1 MNREDVQKLLGGYA
15 TGTLTPEERQA
26 LFAAALDDQELFD
39 ALAREQSLRDL
50 LRDPAAKAQ
59 VLVALDAAPD
69 AAPDNARVPWHRYGW
84 WRPAAV
90 AAAMAGIAVMVVVVT
105 RKQDPP
111 PAAERVVAQNRGPV
125 GGGQGPGAE
134 PGAPMARRT
143 KPLVLPNRKPAAK
156 LPELPA
162 PPMVAA
168 APLPTPAET
177 PSIIVASGHQAA
189 RRLSEPARF
198 STPENLAV
206 RAEQMPR
213 PIFRQPGQQLGQ
225 QLGQQPGQPG
235 LRDSAAGS
243 GGALQSRFLAANAR
257 LLFYGNPVA
266 ADAIGEKKA
275 AKTTAANGT
284 LASAGLT
291 AVPAFH
297 LGVRCSI
304 LRKQS
309 GGETVEVGI
318 ETVLDAGEPIKLRIV
333 PNDRGVLRVW
343 EPGPNGG
350 LRTVASGTAQPLQP
364 FEVSLPDYALP
375 GGRQLY
381 VQFTR
386 DGQAA
391 LTGAAPQSALLTLV
405 RADLIQTV
413 ADEPEKAT
421 YVVNRFSDPA
431 TQQVLV
437 PITLN
442 YKQLR

>member
-26 LFAAALDDQELFD
+26 LFAAALDDQQLFD

-50 LRDPAAKAQ
+50 LLDPAAKAQ
-59 VLVALDAAPD
+59 VMVALD
-69 AAPDNARVPWHRYGW
+69 AAPDNARVPWYRHGW

-90 AAAMAGIAVMVVVVT
+90 AAAMAGLAVMVVVVT
-105 RKQDPP
+105 RKQGPP
-111 PAAERVVAQNRGPV
+111 PEAVTVAELAQDKGPGAV
-125 GGGQGPGAE
+125 GQGPGAE

-162 PPMVAA
+162 PPVVAA
-168 APLPTPAET
+168 APLPTPAKT
-177 PSIIVASGHQAA
+177 PSIIAASGHQAA
-189 RRLSEPARF
+189 LRLSEPARF
-198 STPENLAV
+198 STPENLEAG
-206 RAEQMPR
+206 AQQMPR
-213 PIFRQPGQQLGQ
+213 PMLRQPGQTLGQ
-225 QLGQQPGQPG
+225 LG

-266 ADAIGEKKA
+266 ADETGKQRA
-275 AKTTAANGT
+275 AKTTAANSMA
-284 LASAGLT
+284 ASAGLT

-309 GGETVEVGI
+309 GGEIVEVGI
-318 ETVLDAGEPIKLRIV
+318 ETVLDASEPVKLKIV

-350 LRTVASGTAQPLQP
+350 LRTVASGAVQPLQP
-364 FEVSLPDYALP
+364 FEASLPDYALP
-375 GGRQLY
+375 GVRQLY

-386 DGQAA
+386 DGPAA
-391 LTGAAPQSALLTLV
+391 LAGAAPQPSLLTLV

-413 ADEPEKAT
+413 ADEPDKAT

-442 YKQLR
+442 YK